1 MADLPARAAWS
12 LGAIA
17 GKRGRVLPYPLRRLL
32 QALPLVLFIAVL
44 NFFWLRLAPGDLAD
58 VMAGEAGAATPEYL
72 AALRHQFG
80 TDQPVALQ
88 FLAYLNRIA
97 HLDLGWSFRYNE
109 SVLQLIVGRLPA
121 TALLMV
127 GALVIALVF
136 GCLAGTVA
144 AVSRRRWI
152 DVAVSI
158 LATLGFAT
166 PLFWL
171 GLMLMVLFS
180 AHLHWLPAGGI
191 ATPGVVTTGWAH
203 IRDLAAHM
211 VLPVFCL
218 AAYYLAIYARLMRA
232 SVLEVSGLDFVRTA
246 RAKGVS
252 RAATIRSHVVPNALL
267 PIVTMTALQFGALF
281 SGSVAIE
288 TVFSWPGLGQLA
300 LDAVA
305 SRDLNLLLGILFF
318 SSVLVLVV
326 NLSVDLAYGW
336 FDPRIE
342 VER

>member
-1 MADLPARAAWS
+1 VRLPVADLHVRAT
-12 LGAIA
+12 
-17 GKRGRVLPYPLRRLL
+17 RVRRSLPYPARRLL
-32 QALPLVLFIAVL
+32 QAVPLVVVIAVM

-80 TDQPVALQ
+80 TDQPLGLQ
-88 FLAYLNRIA
+88 FLAYLERIV

-109 SVLQLIVGRLPA
+109 SVLQLIIGRLPA
-121 TALLMV
+121 TALLMIS
-127 GALVIALVF
+127 ALVIALVL
-136 GCLAGTVA
+136 GCLLGTIA
-144 AVSRRRWI
+144 AVSRHRWV

-191 ATPGVVTTGWAH
+191 LTPGVAASGWAML
-203 IRDLAAHM
+203 RDLVAHM

-246 RAKGVS
+246 RAKGLS
-252 RAATIRSHVVPNALL
+252 RVATIRAHVVPNALL

-326 NLSVDLAYGW
+326 NLIVDLAYGW

>member
-1 MADLPARAAWS
+1 M
-12 LGAIA
+12 
-17 GKRGRVLPYPLRRLL
+17 
-32 QALPLVLFIAVL
+32 PLVVVIAVM

-80 TDQPVALQ
+80 TDQPLGLQ
-88 FLAYLNRIA
+88 FLAYLERIV

-109 SVLQLIVGRLPA
+109 SVLQLIIGRLPA
-121 TALLMV
+121 TALLMIS
-127 GALVIALVF
+127 ALVIALVL
-136 GCLAGTVA
+136 GCLLGTIA
-144 AVSRRRWI
+144 AVSRHRWV

-191 ATPGVVTTGWAH
+191 LTPGVAASGWAML
-203 IRDLAAHM
+203 RDLVAHM

-246 RAKGVS
+246 RAKGLS
-252 RAATIRSHVVPNALL
+252 RVATIRAHVVPNALL

-326 NLSVDLAYGW
+326 NLIVDLAYGW

>member
-1 MADLPARAAWS
+1 MADLRIRALS
-12 LGAIA
+12 RTPGR
-17 GKRGRVLPYPLRRLL
+17 RGQPLPYAVRRLL
-32 QALPLVLFIAVL
+32 QALPLVTLIAVL

-88 FLAYLNRIA
+88 FLAYLNRIV
-97 HLDLGWSFRYNE
+97 HLNLGWSFRYNE
-109 SVLQLIVGRLPA
+109 SVLHLIIGRLPA

-127 GALVIALVF
+127 GALVIALLF
-136 GCLAGTVA
+136 GCVAGTVA
-144 AVSRRRWI
+144 AVSRHRWI
-152 DVAVSI
+152 DIAVSV

-180 AHLHWLPAGGI
+180 AHLHWLPAGGMS
-191 ATPGVVTTGWAH
+191 TPGLVATGWTR
-203 IRDLAAHM
+203 IGDIGAHM

-218 AAYYLAIYARLMRA
+218 SAYYIAIYARLMRSA
-232 SVLEVSGLDFVRTA
+232 VLEVAGLDFVRTA

-252 RAATIRSHVVPNALL
+252 RLVTIVSHVVPNALL

-300 LDAVA
+300 LDAVS

-326 NLSVDLAYGW
+326 NLAADLAYGW
-336 FDPRIE
+336 FDPRVE

>member
-1 MADLPARAAWS
+1 M
-12 LGAIA
+12 
-17 GKRGRVLPYPLRRLL
+17 PL
-32 QALPLVLFIAVL
+32 IAVIAVM

-80 TDQPVALQ
+80 TNQPLGLQ
-88 FLAYLNRIA
+88 FLAYLERIV

-109 SVLQLIVGRLPA
+109 SVLQLILGRLPA
-121 TALLMV
+121 TALLMIS
-127 GALVIALVF
+127 ALVIALVL

-152 DVAVSI
+152 DVGVSI

-191 ATPGVVTTGWAH
+191 LTPGVAATGWVML
-203 IRDLAAHM
+203 RDLAAHM

-246 RAKGVS
+246 RAKGLS
-252 RAATIRSHVVPNALL
+252 RVATIRAHVVPNALL

-318 SSVLVLVV
+318 SSVLVLAV
-326 NLSVDLAYGW
+326 NLIVDLAYGW

>member
-1 MADLPARAAWS
+1 VADLHVRAT
-12 LGAIA
+12 
-17 GKRGRVLPYPLRRLL
+17 RVRRSLPYPVRRLL
-32 QALPLVLFIAVL
+32 QAVPLVAVIAVM

-58 VMAGEAGAATPEYL
+58 VMAGEAGAATSEYL

-80 TDQPVALQ
+80 TDQPLGLQ
-88 FLAYLNRIA
+88 FLAYLERIV

-121 TALLMV
+121 TALLMIS
-127 GALVIALVF
+127 ALVIALVL
-136 GCLAGTVA
+136 GCLAGTIA
-144 AVSRRRWI
+144 AVSRHRWV

-191 ATPGVVTTGWAH
+191 LTPGVAATGWAML
-203 IRDLAAHM
+203 RDLAAHM

-246 RAKGVS
+246 RAKGLS
-252 RAATIRSHVVPNALL
+252 RVATIRAHVVPNALL

-318 SSVLVLVV
+318 SSVLVLAV
-326 NLSVDLAYGW
+326 NLIVDLAYGW

>member
-1 MADLPARAAWS
+1 MRLPVADLHVRATRARRS
-12 LGAIA
+12 
-17 GKRGRVLPYPLRRLL
+17 LPYPVRRLL
-32 QALPLVLFIAVL
+32 QAVPLVAVIAVM

-80 TDQPVALQ
+80 TDQPLGLQ
-88 FLAYLNRIA
+88 FLAYLKRIV

-121 TALLMV
+121 TALLMIS
-127 GALVIALVF
+127 ALVIALVL
-136 GCLAGTVA
+136 GCLAGTIA
-144 AVSRRRWI
+144 AVSRHRWV

-191 ATPGVVTTGWAH
+191 LTPGVAATGWAML
-203 IRDLAAHM
+203 RDLAAHM

-246 RAKGVS
+246 RAKGLS
-252 RAATIRSHVVPNALL
+252 RVATIRAHVVPNALL

-318 SSVLVLVV
+318 SSLLVLAV
-326 NLSVDLAYGW
+326 NLIVDLTYGW

>member
-1 MADLPARAAWS
+1 MADLPVLSSMSGPR
-12 LGAIA
+12 
-17 GKRGRVLPYPLRRLL
+17 RRRRPLPYPLRRLL
-32 QALPLVLFIAVL
+32 QALPLVVVIGVL
-44 NFFWLRLAPGDLAD
+44 NFFWLRLAPGDMAD

-80 TDQPVALQ
+80 TDQPVAMQ
-88 FLAYLNRIA
+88 FAAYLNRLA

-109 SVLQLIVGRLPA
+109 SVMGLIVGRLPA

-127 GALVIALVF
+127 SALVLALVC
-136 GCLAGTVA
+136 GCMAGTVA

-152 DVAVSI
+152 DITVSVVS
-158 LATLGFAT
+158 TLGFAT

-191 ATPGVVTTGWAH
+191 TTPGVSATGWAH
-203 IRDLAAHM
+203 IADIAAHM

-218 AAYYLAIYARLMRA
+218 ASYYLAIYARLMRA
-232 SVLEVSGLDFVRTA
+232 SVLEVANLDFVRTA

-252 RAATIRSHVVPNALL
+252 RATTIRSHVVPNALL

-305 SRDLNLLLGILFF
+305 SRDLNLLLGVLFF
-318 SSVLVLVV
+318 SSVLVLAV
-326 NLSVDLAYGW
+326 NLAADLAYGW

-342 VER
+342 AQR

>member
-1 MADLPARAAWS
+1 MADLHVRATRARRS
-12 LGAIA
+12 
-17 GKRGRVLPYPLRRLL
+17 LPYPVRRLL
-32 QALPLVLFIAVL
+32 QAVPLVAVIAVM

-80 TDQPVALQ
+80 TDQPLGLQ
-88 FLAYLNRIA
+88 FLAYLERIV

-109 SVLQLIVGRLPA
+109 SVLQLIAGRLPA
-121 TALLMV
+121 TALLMIS
-127 GALVIALVF
+127 ALVIALVL
-136 GCLAGTVA
+136 GCLAGTIA
-144 AVSRRRWI
+144 AVSRHRWV

-191 ATPGVVTTGWAH
+191 LTPGVAASGWAML
-203 IRDLAAHM
+203 RDLAAHM

-252 RAATIRSHVVPNALL
+252 RVATISAHVVPNALL

-318 SSVLVLVV
+318 SSLLVLAV
-326 NLSVDLAYGW
+326 NLIVDLTYGW

>member
-1 MADLPARAAWS
+1 VADLHVRATRARRS
-12 LGAIA
+12 
-17 GKRGRVLPYPLRRLL
+17 LPYPVRRLL
-32 QALPLVLFIAVL
+32 QAVPLVAVIAVM

-80 TDQPVALQ
+80 TDQPLGLQ
-88 FLAYLNRIA
+88 FLAYLKRIV

-121 TALLMV
+121 TALLMIS
-127 GALVIALVF
+127 ALVIALVL
-136 GCLAGTVA
+136 GCLAGTIA
-144 AVSRRRWI
+144 AVSRHRWV

-191 ATPGVVTTGWAH
+191 LTPGVAATGWAML
-203 IRDLAAHM
+203 RDLAAHM

-246 RAKGVS
+246 RAKGLS
-252 RAATIRSHVVPNALL
+252 RVATIRAHVVPNALL

-318 SSVLVLVV
+318 SSLLVLAV
-326 NLSVDLAYGW
+326 NLIVDLTYGW

>member
-1 MADLPARAAWS
+1 M
-12 LGAIA
+12 
-17 GKRGRVLPYPLRRLL
+17 
-32 QALPLVLFIAVL
+32 PLVAVIAVM

-80 TDQPVALQ
+80 TDQPLGLQ
-88 FLAYLNRIA
+88 FLAYLERIV

-109 SVLQLIVGRLPA
+109 SVLQLIAGRLPA
-121 TALLMV
+121 TALLMIS
-127 GALVIALVF
+127 ALVIALVL
-136 GCLAGTVA
+136 GCLAGTIA
-144 AVSRRRWI
+144 AVSRHRWV

-191 ATPGVVTTGWAH
+191 LTPGVAATGWAML
-203 IRDLAAHM
+203 RDLAAHM

-246 RAKGVS
+246 RAKGLS
-252 RAATIRSHVVPNALL
+252 RVATIRAHVVPNALL

-318 SSVLVLVV
+318 SSVLVLAV
-326 NLSVDLAYGW
+326 NLIVDLAYGW

>member
-1 MADLPARAAWS
+1 MRRS
-12 LGAIA
+12 
-17 GKRGRVLPYPLRRLL
+17 LPYPVRRLL
-32 QALPLVLFIAVL
+32 QAVPLVAVIAVM

-80 TDQPVALQ
+80 TDQPLGLQ
-88 FLAYLNRIA
+88 FLAYIERIV

-109 SVLQLIVGRLPA
+109 SVLQLIAGRLPA
-121 TALLMV
+121 TALLMIS
-127 GALVIALVF
+127 ALVIALVL
-136 GCLAGTVA
+136 GCLAGTIA
-144 AVSRRRWI
+144 AVSRHRWV

-191 ATPGVVTTGWAH
+191 LTPGVAATGWAML
-203 IRDLAAHM
+203 RDLAAHM

-246 RAKGVS
+246 RAKGLS
-252 RAATIRSHVVPNALL
+252 RVATIRAHVVPNALL

-318 SSVLVLVV
+318 SSVLVLAV
-326 NLSVDLAYGW
+326 NLIVDLAYGW

>member
-1 MADLPARAAWS
+1 MRLPVADLHVRATRARRS
-12 LGAIA
+12 
-17 GKRGRVLPYPLRRLL
+17 LPYPVRRLL
-32 QALPLVLFIAVL
+32 QAVPLVAVIAVM

-80 TDQPVALQ
+80 TDQPLGLQ
-88 FLAYLNRIA
+88 FLAYLERIV

-121 TALLMV
+121 TALLMIS
-127 GALVIALVF
+127 ALVIALVL
-136 GCLAGTVA
+136 GCLAGTIA
-144 AVSRRRWI
+144 AVSRHRWV

-191 ATPGVVTTGWAH
+191 LTPGVAASGWAML
-203 IRDLAAHM
+203 RDLTAHM

-252 RAATIRSHVVPNALL
+252 RVATIRAHVVPNALL

-318 SSVLVLVV
+318 SSVLVLAV
-326 NLSVDLAYGW
+326 NLIVDLTYGW

>member
-1 MADLPARAAWS
+1 VADLHVRAP
-12 LGAIA
+12 
-17 GKRGRVLPYPLRRLL
+17 RVRRSLPYPVRRLL
-32 QALPLVLFIAVL
+32 QAVPLVAVIAVM

-80 TDQPVALQ
+80 TDQPLGLQ
-88 FLAYLNRIA
+88 FLAYIERIV
-97 HLDLGWSFRYNE
+97 HLDLGYSFRYNE

-121 TALLMV
+121 TALLMIS
-127 GALVIALVF
+127 ALVIALVL
-136 GCLAGTVA
+136 GCLAGTIA
-144 AVSRRRWI
+144 AVSRHRWV

-191 ATPGVVTTGWAH
+191 LTPGVAATGWAML
-203 IRDLAAHM
+203 RDLAAHM

-246 RAKGVS
+246 RAKGLS
-252 RAATIRSHVVPNALL
+252 RVATIRAHVVPNALL

-281 SGSVAIE
+281 SGSGAIE

-318 SSVLVLVV
+318 SSVLVLAV
-326 NLSVDLAYGW
+326 NLIVDLAYGW

>member
-1 MADLPARAAWS
+1 MADLSAPAAARD
-12 LGAIA
+12 AT
-17 GKRGRVLPYPLRRLL
+17 GKPRRPLPYPLRRLL
-32 QALPLVLFIAVL
+32 QALPLVVLIAVL

-80 TDQPVALQ
+80 TDQPLAAQ
-88 FLAYLNRIA
+88 FFAYLNRIA

-109 SVLQLIVGRLPA
+109 SVLQLILGRLPA
-121 TALLMV
+121 TALLMI

-136 GCLAGTVA
+136 GCLAGTLA
-144 AVSRRRWI
+144 AVTRRRWI
-152 DVAVSI
+152 DIAVSI

-180 AHLHWLPAGGI
+180 AHLHWLPSGGI
-191 ATPGVVTTGWAH
+191 STPGVVLTGWAH
-203 IRDLAAHM
+203 LRDLAAHM
-211 VLPVFCL
+211 ALPVFCL

-232 SVLEVSGLDFVRTA
+232 SVLEVSHLDFVRTA

-252 RAATIRSHVVPNALL
+252 RSATVLLHIVPNAVL

-326 NLSVDLAYGW
+326 NLVVDLTYGW

>member
-1 MADLPARAAWS
+1 VADLHVRTT
-12 LGAIA
+12 
-17 GKRGRVLPYPLRRLL
+17 RVRRSLPYPVRRLL
-32 QALPLVLFIAVL
+32 QAVPLVAVIAVM

-80 TDQPVALQ
+80 TDQPLGLQ
-88 FLAYLNRIA
+88 FLAYLDRIV

-121 TALLMV
+121 TALLMIS
-127 GALVIALVF
+127 ALVIALVL
-136 GCLAGTVA
+136 GCLAGTIA
-144 AVSRRRWI
+144 AVSRHRWV

-191 ATPGVVTTGWAH
+191 LTPGVAATGWAML
-203 IRDLAAHM
+203 RDLAAHM

-232 SVLEVSGLDFVRTA
+232 SVLEVNGLDFVRTA
-246 RAKGVS
+246 RAKGLS
-252 RAATIRSHVVPNALL
+252 RVATIRAHVVPNALL

-318 SSVLVLVV
+318 SSVLVLAV
-326 NLSVDLAYGW
+326 NLIVDLAYGW

>member
-1 MADLPARAAWS
+1 M
-12 LGAIA
+12 
-17 GKRGRVLPYPLRRLL
+17 PL
-32 QALPLVLFIAVL
+32 IAVIAVM

-80 TDQPVALQ
+80 TDQPLGLQ
-88 FLAYLNRIA
+88 FLAYLERIV

-109 SVLQLIVGRLPA
+109 SVLQLILGRLPA
-121 TALLMV
+121 TALLMIS
-127 GALVIALVF
+127 ALVIALVL

-152 DVAVSI
+152 DVGVSI

-191 ATPGVVTTGWAH
+191 LTPGVAATGWVML
-203 IRDLAAHM
+203 RDLAAHM

-246 RAKGVS
+246 RAKGLS
-252 RAATIRSHVVPNALL
+252 RVATIRAHVVPNALL

-318 SSVLVLVV
+318 SSVLVLAV
-326 NLSVDLAYGW
+326 NLIVDLAYGW

>member
-1 MADLPARAAWS
+1 MADVPIRASRSAS
-12 LGAIA
+12 
-17 GKRGRVLPYPLRRLL
+17 RQRRRPLPYPLRRLL
-32 QALPLVLFIAVL
+32 QALPLVVTIAVL

-80 TDQPVALQ
+80 TDQPLALQ
-88 FLAYLNRIA
+88 FLAYLDRMA

-109 SVLQLIVGRLPA
+109 SVLRLILERLPA

-127 GALVIALVF
+127 GALVIALLF
-136 GCLAGTVA
+136 GCVAGTVA
-144 AVSRRRWI
+144 AVSRRRSI
-152 DVAVSI
+152 DIAISI

-191 ATPGVVTTGWAH
+191 TTPGLAATGWTRVGD
-203 IRDLAAHM
+203 IAAHM
-211 VLPVFCL
+211 ALPVFCL

-232 SVLEVSGLDFVRTA
+232 SVLEVAGLDFVRTA
-246 RAKGVS
+246 RAKGLS
-252 RAATIRSHVVPNALL
+252 RAATIRAHVVPNALL
-267 PIVTMTALQFGALF
+267 PIVTMTALQFGTLF

-305 SRDLNLLLGILFF
+305 SRDLNLLLGILLF
-318 SSVLVLVV
+318 SSVLVLIV
-326 NLSVDLAYGW
+326 NLAMGLAYGW

-342 VER
+342 EQR

>member
-1 MADLPARAAWS
+1 MADLHVRAT
-12 LGAIA
+12 
-17 GKRGRVLPYPLRRLL
+17 RVRRSLPYPVRRLL
-32 QALPLVLFIAVL
+32 QAVPLVAVIAVM

-80 TDQPVALQ
+80 TDQPLGLQ
-88 FLAYLNRIA
+88 FLAYLGRIV

-109 SVLQLIVGRLPA
+109 SVLQLIIGRLPA
-121 TALLMV
+121 TALLMIS
-127 GALVIALVF
+127 ALVIALVL
-136 GCLAGTVA
+136 GCLAGTIA
-144 AVSRRRWI
+144 AVSRHRWV

-191 ATPGVVTTGWAH
+191 LTPGVAASGWAML
-203 IRDLAAHM
+203 RDLVAHM

-246 RAKGVS
+246 RAKGLS
-252 RAATIRSHVVPNALL
+252 RVATIRAHVVPNALL

-326 NLSVDLAYGW
+326 NLIVDLAYGW

>member
-1 MADLPARAAWS
+1 MADLPVRALS
-12 LGAIA
+12 
-17 GKRGRVLPYPLRRLL
+17 RTPGRRRPPLPYAVRRLL
-32 QALPLVLFIAVL
+32 QALPLVALIAVL

-88 FLAYLNRIA
+88 FLAYLNRIV

-109 SVLQLIVGRLPA
+109 SVLHLIIGRLPA

-127 GALVIALVF
+127 GALVIALLF
-136 GCLAGTVA
+136 GCVAGTVA
-144 AVSRRRWI
+144 AVSRHRWI
-152 DVAVSI
+152 DIAVSV

-180 AHLHWLPAGGI
+180 AHLHWLPAGGMI
-191 ATPGVVTTGWAH
+191 TPGALATGWAH
-203 IRDLAAHM
+203 VRDIGAHM

-218 AAYYLAIYARLMRA
+218 SAYYIAIYAKLMRA
-232 SVLEVSGLDFVRTA
+232 AVLEVAGLDFVRTA

-252 RAATIRSHVVPNALL
+252 RLVTIVSHVVPNALL

-300 LDAVA
+300 LDAVS

-326 NLSVDLAYGW
+326 NLAADLAYGW

>member
-1 MADLPARAAWS
+1 MRLPVADLHVRATRARRS
-12 LGAIA
+12 
-17 GKRGRVLPYPLRRLL
+17 LPYPVRRLL
-32 QALPLVLFIAVL
+32 QAVPLVAVIAVM

-80 TDQPVALQ
+80 TDQPLGLQ
-88 FLAYLNRIA
+88 FLAYLERIV

-109 SVLQLIVGRLPA
+109 SVLQLIAGRLPA
-121 TALLMV
+121 TALLMIS
-127 GALVIALVF
+127 ALVIALVL
-136 GCLAGTVA
+136 GCLAGTIA
-144 AVSRRRWI
+144 AVSRHRWV

-191 ATPGVVTTGWAH
+191 LTPGVAASGWAML
-203 IRDLAAHM
+203 RDLTAHM

-252 RAATIRSHVVPNALL
+252 RVATIRAHVVPNALL

-318 SSVLVLVV
+318 SSVLVLAV
-326 NLSVDLAYGW
+326 NLIVDLTYGW

>member
-1 MADLPARAAWS
+1 MRRS
-12 LGAIA
+12 
-17 GKRGRVLPYPLRRLL
+17 LPYPVRRLL
-32 QALPLVLFIAVL
+32 QAVPLVAVIAVM

-80 TDQPVALQ
+80 TDQPLGLQ
-88 FLAYLNRIA
+88 FLAYLERIV

-109 SVLQLIVGRLPA
+109 SVLQLIAGRLPA
-121 TALLMV
+121 TALLMISV
-127 GALVIALVF
+127 LVIALVL
-136 GCLAGTVA
+136 GCLAGTIA
-144 AVSRRRWI
+144 AVSRHRWV

-191 ATPGVVTTGWAH
+191 LTPGVAATGWAML
-203 IRDLAAHM
+203 RDLAAHM

-246 RAKGVS
+246 RAKGLS
-252 RAATIRSHVVPNALL
+252 RVATIRAHVVPNALL

-318 SSVLVLVV
+318 SSVLVLAV
-326 NLSVDLAYGW
+326 NLIVDLAYGW

>member
-1 MADLPARAAWS
+1 MADVPLRSGEPAPARAHRS
-12 LGAIA
+12 LPWP
-17 GKRGRVLPYPLRRLL
+17 VRRLL
-32 QALPLVLFIAVL
+32 QALPLVVVIAVL

-80 TDQPVALQ
+80 TDQPFALQ
-88 FLAYLNRIA
+88 FLAYLKRMA

-109 SVLQLIVGRLPA
+109 SVLHLILDRLPA
-121 TALLMV
+121 TALLMG
-127 GALVIALVF
+127 GALAIALVF
-136 GCLAGTVA
+136 GCLAGTVS
-144 AVSRRRWI
+144 AVSRQRWV
-152 DVAVSI
+152 DVVISV

-166 PLFWL
+166 PLLWL

-191 ATPGVVTTGWAH
+191 TTPGVVATGWAH
-203 IRDLAAHM
+203 VGDVAAHM

-232 SVLEVSGLDFVRTA
+232 AVLEVGGLDFVRTA

-252 RAATIRSHVVPNALL
+252 RVATIRRHVVPNALL
-267 PIVTMTALQFGALF
+267 PIVTMTALQFGTLF

-318 SSVLVLVV
+318 SSVLVLLV
-326 NLSVDLAYGW
+326 NLAMDLTYGW